1 MTFDCVLGAWR
12 AYEGE
17 LRGYLLHRVGDPYA
31 ADDLLQ
37 DILLKAMRQGAG
49 FCVLDN
55 PRAWLFEVARNA
67 IVDRARLA
75 KPTVELP
82 ASLAAAADERAP
94 VDALDACLARNLAAL
109 DPEDRDVIEQCD
121 LHGVRQQDYAD
132 ARRLTLAAV
141 KSRLLRARQ
150 RLRARLVENC
160 QVRFDEA
167 GRVCCHV
174 PPEGASRA

>member
-1 MTFDCVLGAWR
+1 MAFDCVLGAWR

-17 LRGYLLHRVGDPYA
+17 LRGYLLRRLGDSFA

-37 DILLKAMRQGAG
+37 DVLLKAMRQGEG
-49 FCVLDN
+49 FCVLEN

-75 KPTVELP
+75 KPQIELP
-82 ASLAAAADERAP
+82 ATLAAEADERAP
-94 VDALDACLARNLAAL
+94 VDALDACLARNLAELEPA
-109 DPEDRDVIEQCD
+109 DRDIIERCD
-121 LHGVRQQDYAD
+121 LGGLTVKAYAE
-132 ARRLTLAAV
+132 ARGLGLPAA
-141 KSRLLRARQ
+141 KSRLLRARA

-167 GRVCCHV
+167 GRVCCHAALDAA
-174 PPEGASRA
+174 P